1 MAGGDDLKLLG
12 LWASPYVLRVKLAL
26 SLKGLSYENVEE
38 DLRDKSEL
46 LLKSNPVH
54 QKVPVLIHGG
64 KPMLPAWNQSTMGK
78 TEEERAAC
86 SGGCARRRSCTASG
100 PSTPSGL
107 RCWRRGRSASARW
120 MPSRR

>member
-26 SLKGLSYENVEE
+26 SLKGLSYEYVEE

-54 QKVPVLIHGG
+54 H
-64 KPMLPAWNQSTMGK
+64 ST
-78 TEEERAAC
+78 
-86 SGGCARRRSCTASG
+86 RRSPC
-100 PSTPSGL
+100 
-107 RCWRRGRSASARW
+107 
-120 MPSRR
+120 